1 MLSDQR
7 PDRGNVVQSFYKR
20 IHFFTSGFLLDKF
33 LPHVTVINMKN
44 TENKG
49 GGKTMTVYDCAN
61 ELAREMRATRE
72 FSVLKEAKNKLA
84 SEPDTKVLVTKFMQL
99 GQEVEIARYQ
109 KKEVPADK
117 QEELDKLMRTLSLN
131 PLAMD
136 YLNAFQRFQLMFQD
150 VSKTITDVVKE
161 VAE

>member
-1 MLSDQR
+1 MAASEYSLWADKIKCVKIF
-7 PDRGNVVQSFYKR
+7 DVCKVT
-20 IHFFTSGFLLDKF
+20 ILFT
-33 LPHVTVINMKN
+33 
-44 TENKG
+44 EE
-49 GGKTMTVYDCAN
+49 KTMTVYDCAN

-72 FSVLKEAKNKLA
+72 FAVLKEAKERLSA
-84 SEPDTKVLVTKFMQL
+84 EPDTKALIARFMQL

-109 KKEVPADK
+109 KKEIPAEKEAQFNDM
-117 QEELDKLMRTLSLN
+117 MRTLSLN
-131 PLAMD
+131 PLALN

>member
-1 MLSDQR
+1 
-7 PDRGNVVQSFYKR
+7 
-20 IHFFTSGFLLDKF
+20 
-33 LPHVTVINMKN
+33 
-44 TENKG
+44 
-49 GGKTMTVYDCAN
+49 MTVYDCAN

-150 VSKTITDVVKE
+150 VSKTITDVVQE

>member
-1 MLSDQR
+1 
-7 PDRGNVVQSFYKR
+7 
-20 IHFFTSGFLLDKF
+20 
-33 LPHVTVINMKN
+33 
-44 TENKG
+44 
-49 GGKTMTVYDCAN
+49 MTVYDCAN

-72 FSVLKEAKNKLA
+72 FAVLKEAKERLA
-84 SEPDTKVLVTKFMQL
+84 VEPDTKALVNKFMQL

-109 KKEVPADK
+109 KKEIPAGKEAEFNDM
-117 QEELDKLMRTLSLN
+117 MRTLSLN
-131 PLAMD
+131 PLAMN

>member
-1 MLSDQR
+1 
-7 PDRGNVVQSFYKR
+7 
-20 IHFFTSGFLLDKF
+20 
-33 LPHVTVINMKN
+33 
-44 TENKG
+44 
-49 GGKTMTVYDCAN
+49 MTVYDCAN

-72 FSVLKEAKNKLA
+72 FAVLKDAKEKLSA
-84 SEPDTKVLVTKFMQL
+84 EPDTKALVNKFMQL

-109 KKEVPADK
+109 KKEVPAEKEAQFNDM
-117 QEELDKLMRTLSLN
+117 MRTLSLN
-131 PLAMD
+131 PLAIN

>member
-1 MLSDQR
+1 MAASEYSLWADKIKCAKIF
-7 PDRGNVVQSFYKR
+7 DVCKL
-20 IHFFTSGFLLDKF
+20 IFLK
-33 LPHVTVINMKN
+33 K
-44 TENKG
+44 KK
-49 GGKTMTVYDCAN
+49 KTMTVYDCAN

-72 FSVLKEAKNKLA
+72 FAVLKEAKEKLSA
-84 SEPDTKVLVTKFMQL
+84 EPDTKALIARFMQL

-109 KKEVPADK
+109 KKEVPAEKEAQFNDM
-117 QEELDKLMRTLSLN
+117 MRTLSLN
-131 PLAMD
+131 PLAVN

>member
-1 MLSDQR
+1 
-7 PDRGNVVQSFYKR
+7 
-20 IHFFTSGFLLDKF
+20 
-33 LPHVTVINMKN
+33 
-44 TENKG
+44 
-49 GGKTMTVYDCAN
+49 MTVYDCAN

-84 SEPDTKVLVTKFMQL
+84 SEPDTKFMQL

>member
-1 MLSDQR
+1 
-7 PDRGNVVQSFYKR
+7 
-20 IHFFTSGFLLDKF
+20 
-33 LPHVTVINMKN
+33 
-44 TENKG
+44 
-49 GGKTMTVYDCAN
+49 MTVYDCAN

-72 FSVLKEAKNKLA
+72 FSVLKEAKNKLE
-84 SEPDTKVLVTKFMQL
+84 SEPDTRAF
-99 GQEVEIARYQ
+99 
-109 KKEVPADK
+109 
-117 QEELDKLMRTLSLN
+117 DKLMRTLSLN

>member
-1 MLSDQR
+1 
-7 PDRGNVVQSFYKR
+7 
-20 IHFFTSGFLLDKF
+20 
-33 LPHVTVINMKN
+33 
-44 TENKG
+44 
-49 GGKTMTVYDCAN
+49 MTVYDCAN

-72 FSVLKEAKNKLA
+72 FAVLKEAKERLS
-84 SEPDTKVLVTKFMQL
+84 SEPDTKALIARFMQL

-109 KKEVPADK
+109 KKEIPVEKESQFNDM
-117 QEELDKLMRTLSLN
+117 MRTLSLN
-131 PLAMD
+131 PLAMN